1 MGKLYLGLIHYPVL
15 NKRGEVAA
23 TALTGLDIHDIAR
36 SAKTYEVE
44 RYFVVT
50 PLPTQQG
57 IAARIRRYWLESEL
71 DHTRAEAL
79 ELVEVVPSYEESL
92 LRIERRE
99 GRRPLTV
106 GTSARKLDHL
116 EVARIGYEELR
127 QRVDLG
133 HEPVY
138 ILFGTGWG
146 LADPFIERLDLLL
159 EPIWGPGEWN
169 HLSVRAAAAII
180 LDRLRGRRERP
191 SR

>member
-1 MGKLYLGLIHYPVL
+1 MGKLYIGLIHYPVL

-23 TALTGLDIHDIAR
+23 TALTGLDVHDIAR
-36 SAKTYEVE
+36 SAKTYGVE

-92 LRIERRE
+92 LRIERWE

-106 GTSARKLDHL
+106 GTSARKLEHL
-116 EVARIGYEELR
+116 KVARIGYEELR
-127 QRVDLG
+127 RRVDLDP
-133 HEPVY
+133 EPVY

-146 LADPFIERLDLLL
+146 LADSLIERLDLLL

-180 LDRLRGRRERP
+180 LDRLRGKL
-191 SR
+191 